1 MSRTP
6 VSRVLLAIALLCP
19 FVGSVAL
26 AQHDHDA
33 PEPQSTAPASFN
45 PALPTLYLVGDSTAH
60 DAAGLGWGDH
70 FAHLIETSRV
80 NFVNRSLPGASARS
94 FVEDGHW
101 AALLATLKPGDFV
114 LLQLGYSAADPTSS
128 LPGLGDDTKETTQSG
143 KTVTVHT
150 YGWYLRTMIDDGKAK
165 GAIPMLL
172 TPTVRNVWTTDAK
185 GVSHIERNTALRED
199 TVKVAAQ
206 ERIYLIDMGWLAA
219 NAFDS
224 MGPTE
229 TATFFPADTLHTNA
243 LGAEINAAS
252 AARALG
258 VARSPLADFV
268 VGHD

>member
-1 MSRTP
+1 MPRKL
-6 VSRVLLAIALLCP
+6 SRVLLAVALLCP
-19 FVGSVAL
+19 FAARSAH

-33 PEPQSTAPASFN
+33 PEPESTVQRPPN
-45 PALPTLYLVGDSTAH
+45 PALPTLYLIGDSTAH

-80 NFVNRSLPGASARS
+80 NFVNRSLPDASARS

-101 AALLATLKPGDFV
+101 SALLATLKPGDFV
-114 LLQLGYSAADPTSS
+114 LLQLGYSAGDPNSS
-128 LPGLGDDTKETTQSG
+128 LPGLGDETRDISQSG
-143 KTVTVHT
+143 KAVTVHT
-150 YGWYLRTMIDDGKAK
+150 YGWYMRRIIDDGKAK

-185 GVSHIERNTALRED
+185 GVSHIERNTALRDD

-229 TATFFPADTLHTNA
+229 TATFFPADTVHTNA